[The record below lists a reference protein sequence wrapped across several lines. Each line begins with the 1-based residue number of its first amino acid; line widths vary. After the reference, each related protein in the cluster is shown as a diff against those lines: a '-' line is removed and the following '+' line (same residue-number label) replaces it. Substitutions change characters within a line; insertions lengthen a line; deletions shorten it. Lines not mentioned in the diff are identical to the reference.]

1 MKVLLFGTGDYYERY
16 KKWFAGEEVL
26 ALLDNSPNKQNMIID
41 GRKVLSPEEGIKL
54 SYDAIIILSFYVK
67 TMREQLISLGVP
79 GKKIYH
85 FYDLHKLIDVKHCPH
100 PIHYFGNMEKK
111 NILLLSQDLTLG
123 GPALALFHMAKVL
136 KRNGYDVTVGSM
148 LDGPLR
154 ETIVNNAISVIVDE
168 NMQIGTMKDC
178 AWVKQFSL
186 ILCSTINFYFFLSD
200 RFTEIPT
207 IWWLHDSL
215 FFYDGVNKQILH
227 QLDRTNLKVISVGPV
242 PQQAMQKFVPDLEIS
257 TLLYGVADECSGI
270 RQKKKETED
279 KLHFI
284 TIGYI
289 ETRKGQDLLVKA
301 IQNIPEDLREK
312 AVFYFVGQNTSVMA
326 QQLIER
332 AKDIPEIQITGPVD
346 RIAINRM
353 LERSDMMICPSR
365 EDPMPT
371 VAAEAMMHGV
381 PCLISDA
388 TGTAAYLK
396 DGKDGFVF
404 ASENVEELTKKII
417 YCIKNAEKLAKIG
430 VEARKVYEFN
440 FSMNTFEQ
448 KLMNIVDNIREK

>member
-1 MKVLLFGTGDYYERY
+1 MKD
-16 KKWFAGEEVL
+16 
-26 ALLDNSPNKQNMIID
+26 
-41 GRKVLSPEEGIKL
+41 
-54 SYDAIIILSFYVK
+54 
-67 TMREQLISLGVP
+67 
-79 GKKIYH
+79 
-85 FYDLHKLIDVKHCPH
+85 CPH
-100 PIHYFGNMEKK
+100 PVRYFGDMKKK

-123 GPALALFHMAKVL
+123 GPALALFHMAEVM

-154 ETIVNNAISVIVDE
+154 ETISENAIPVIVDE

-178 AWVKQFSL
+178 DWVKQFSL

-215 FFYDGVNKQILH
+215 FFYDGVDKQILH

-242 PQQAMQKFVPDLEIS
+242 PQQAIQKFVPDLEIS
-257 TLLYGVADECSGI
+257 PLLYGVADECSGI

-279 KLHFI
+279 KIRFI

-289 ETRKGQDLLVKA
+289 EARKGQDLLVKA
-301 IQNIPEDLREK
+301 IQNIPEDFREK

-326 QQLIER
+326 QKLIEQ

-388 TGTAAYLK
+388 TGTAAYLR

-404 ASENVEELTKKII
+404 ASENVEELTKKIL
-417 YCIKNAEKLAKIG
+417 YCIKNAGKLAKIG
-430 VEARKVYEFN
+430 VEARKVYEYN

-448 KLMNIVDNIREK
+448 MLMNIVDNIHEK

>member
-16 KKWFAGEEVL
+16 KKWFAEEEVL
-26 ALLDNSPNKQNMIID
+26 ALLDNSPSKQSMIID

-79 GKKIYH
+79 REKIYH

-136 KRNGYDVTVGSM
+136 KKNGYDVTVGSM

-154 ETIVNNAISVIVDE
+154 ETILNNAIPVIVDE

-200 RFTEIPT
+200 RFTEIST

-215 FFYDGVNKQILH
+215 FFYDGVDKQTLQQI
-227 QLDRTNLKVISVGPV
+227 DRYNLKVMSVGPV
-242 PQQAMQKFVPDLEIS
+242 PRQAMQKFVPDLEIS
-257 TLLYGVADECSGI
+257 SLLYGVEDECLGI
-270 RQKKKETED
+270 RQKERNAED
-279 KLHFI
+279 KIRFI

-289 ETRKGQDLLVKA
+289 EARKGQDLLVEA
-301 IQNIPEDLREK
+301 IQNIPVDLREK
-312 AVFYFVGQNTSVMA
+312 AIFYFVGQNTSVMA
-326 QQLIER
+326 RQLAEQ
-332 AKDIPEIQITGPVD
+332 AKDIPEILITGPVD
-346 RIAINRM
+346 RITINHM
-353 LERSDMMICPSR
+353 LEQADMMICPSR

-371 VAAEAMMHGV
+371 VAAEAMMQGV

-388 TGTAAYLK
+388 TGTAAYLR
-396 DGKDGFVF
+396 DGEDGFVF

-417 YCIKNAEKLAKIG
+417 YCINNAGKLAKIG
-430 VEARKVYEFN
+430 VEARKVYGFN

-448 KLMNIVDNIREK
+448 KLMNIIDNIHEK

>member
-16 KKWFAGEEVL
+16 KKWFAEEEVL
-26 ALLDNSPNKQNMIID
+26 ALLDNSPSKQNMIID

-54 SYDAIIILSFYVK
+54 SYNAIIILSFYVK
-67 TMREQLISLGVP
+67 TMRGQLISLGVP
-79 GKKIYH
+79 GEKIYH
-85 FYDLHKLIDVKHCPH
+85 FYDLHKLIDVKCCPH
-100 PIHYFGNMEKK
+100 PVRYFGDMKKK

-123 GPALALFHMAKVL
+123 GPALALFHMAEVL

-154 ETIVNNAISVIVDE
+154 ETISENAIPVIVDE

-178 AWVKQFSL
+178 DWVKQFSL

-215 FFYDGVNKQILH
+215 FFYDGVEKQILQ

-242 PQQAMQKFVPDLEIS
+242 PQQAMQKFVPDLKIS
-257 TLLYGVADECSGI
+257 PLLYGVADKCSGI

-279 KLHFI
+279 KIRFI

-289 ETRKGQDLLVKA
+289 EARKGQDLLVKA
-301 IQNIPEDLREK
+301 IQNIPVDLREK

-326 QQLIER
+326 KQLIEQT
-332 AKDIPEIQITGPVD
+332 KDIPEIQITGPVD
-346 RIAINRM
+346 RLTINRV
-353 LERSDMMICPSR
+353 LEQSDMMICPSR

-381 PCLISDA
+381 PCLVSDA
-388 TGTAAYLK
+388 TGTATYLR
-396 DGKDGFVF
+396 DGEDGFVF
-404 ASENVEELTKKII
+404 ASENLEELKKKII
-417 YCIKNAEKLAKIG
+417 YCINNAEKLAKIG
-430 VEARKVYEFN
+430 GEARKVYESI

-448 KLMNIVDNIREK
+448 KLMDIIENIQEK